1 MYVRLAMAAD
11 SDRGGLTYLIVLS
24 ESIRERAYA
33 LKEKQEDEDMESVSA
48 SGKYIS
54 LHKILLSLF

>member
-1 MYVRLAMAAD
+1 MAAD
-11 SDRGGLTYLIVLS
+11 SDHGGLTSLIVLS

-33 LKEKQEDEDMESVSA
+33 LKEKQEDEDMESISA

>member
-1 MYVRLAMAAD
+1 MAAD
-11 SDRGGLTYLIVLS
+11 SDHGGLTSLIVLS

-48 SGKYIS
+48 SGK

>member
-1 MYVRLAMAAD
+1 MAAD
-11 SDRGGLTYLIVLS
+11 SDHGGLTSLIVLS

-48 SGKYIS
+48 SGKYFPCTKFYCLCFRIS
-54 LHKILLSLF
+54 